1 MSNLLLR
8 PNNKILYITEGESV
22 NQTFTVSGDSISLK
36 TVVTVDE
43 QEHKVL
49 DVVLSLETL
58 RSWTEL
64 DSNMVVGFTL
74 YGYEEFTEP
83 FSLTDKH
90 LLNMSRATAPQ
101 RIKDSFS
108 SKVGLQSNLQF
119 VVNNPNG
126 TFEDFTYVL
135 STPASNFTIDS
146 NVEYSTVSD
155 PRSFDMLQ
163 FLDTIG
169 VSKDSSYD
177 NAEYDKFTVTSAAHV
192 PTVYVQPVL
201 GIIDRTRVELT
212 NGSGSFRVLKNSLE
226 SGEKVKAR
234 VGFKYYEAINKFTDQ

>member
-8 PNNKILYITEGESV
+8 PNHRILYIAEGEYV
-22 NQTFTVSGDSISLK
+22 NQIFTVSDDSISLK

-74 YGYEEFTEP
+74 YGYEDFTAP

-108 SKVGLQSNLQF
+108 SRVGLQSNLQF

-126 TFEDFTYVL
+126 NFEDFNYVL
-135 STPASNFTIDS
+135 STPQENFTLETNSD
-146 NVEYSTVSD
+146 YSTISD
-155 PRSFDMLQ
+155 PRSFDILQ
-163 FLDTIG
+163 FLDTIQ
-169 VSKDSSYD
+169 VSKDLSYD
-177 NAEYDKFTVTSAAHV
+177 NAEYDKFIVTSAAHV
-192 PTVYVQPVL
+192 PTVYVQQVI
-201 GIIDRTRVELT
+201 GILDRTRVELT

-234 VGFKYYEAINKFTDQ
+234 VGFKYYEAMNKFTDQ